1 MERTTRDAGD
11 RLEAQVEV
19 AVRRALQPFCDEL
32 RAFVDRRMSEV
43 SAEIN
48 AAVQIVDFSEAA
60 LSGQLAGIQ
69 DQVSRVLAAPEA
81 GGGNSGVQLATIV
94 DATADAAHQILEA
107 AEAISRAI
115 EAAGTGDDVIREKL
129 ETIFSACAFQ
139 DLAGQRIRRA
149 IEHLQMVEGTIAVLA
164 SNGARAPM
172 PDLGSTA
179 QPTAPVSQADIDA
192 LFASNSN
199 AA

>member
-1 MERTTRDAGD
+1 MEPMTRDAGD
-11 RLEAQVEV
+11 RVDALVEA

-32 RAFVDRRMSEV
+32 RAFVDRRLSEV

-69 DQVSRVLAAPEA
+69 DQVARVLAAPDPA
-81 GGGNSGVQLATIV
+81 AGNSGLQLATIV
-94 DATADAAHQILEA
+94 GATEDAAHRILEA
-107 AEAISRAI
+107 AETISRSI
-115 EAAGTGDDVIREKL
+115 AATGASSDTIREKL

-149 IEHLQMVEGTIAVLA
+149 IEHLQLVEGTIAVLA
-164 SNGARAPM
+164 SNGARAPLPGLG
-172 PDLGSTA
+172 PD
-179 QPTAPVSQADIDA
+179 APPSAPITQADVDK
-192 LFASNSN
+192 LFG
-199 AA
+199 

>member
-1 MERTTRDAGD
+1 MERVTRDPGE

-32 RAFVDRRMSEV
+32 RAFVDRRLSEV

-69 DQVSRVLAAPEA
+69 DQVARVLAAPDAQE
-81 GGGNSGVQLATIV
+81 GNSGLQLATIV
-94 DATADAAHQILEA
+94 GATEDAAHRILEA
-107 AEAISRAI
+107 AEAINRTVTVD
-115 EAAGTGDDVIREKL
+115 GTCDETIREKL

-139 DLAGQRIRRA
+139 DMAGQRIRRA
-149 IEHLQMVEGTIAVLA
+149 IEHLQLVEGTIAVLA
-164 SNGARAPM
+164 SNGARAPV
-172 PDLGSTA
+172 PDLGPA
-179 QPTAPVSQADIDA
+179 APPTAPISQADVDK
-192 LFASNSN
+192 LFQ
-199 AA
+199 